1 MSGLVVVSAGE
12 SGRFFLHE
20 GNALLMGSL
29 PSEEDSRVMEAIN
42 SACSICLLLLLIELV
57 MNVVDKWMIRW
68 WCLRG
73 SWGACFS
80 TMEMPR

>member
-29 PSEEDSRVMEAIN
+29 PPEEDIRVMEAIN
-42 SACSICLLLLLIELV
+42 SVCSNLPTSI
-57 MNVVDKWMIRW
+57 
-68 WCLRG
+68 
-73 SWGACFS
+73 
-80 TMEMPR
+80 